1 MRSRPGNYTGRMKTI
16 ESFSQETDL
25 RLNTPAI
32 RRHDRK
38 RISTWKVLGSTVAGF
53 PAFLWQLTR
62 SHDS

>member
-1 MRSRPGNYTGRMKTI
+1 MKTI
-16 ESFSQETDL
+16 ESISQETEL
-25 RLNTPAI
+25 RANQPVI

-62 SHDS
+62 SHHS